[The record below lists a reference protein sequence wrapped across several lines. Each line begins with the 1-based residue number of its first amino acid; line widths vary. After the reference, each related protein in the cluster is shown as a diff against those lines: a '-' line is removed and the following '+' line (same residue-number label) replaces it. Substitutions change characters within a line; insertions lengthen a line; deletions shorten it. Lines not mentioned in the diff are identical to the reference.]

1 MRNPN
6 ILRKIYTKYL
16 DSRFSE
22 SHMYPCTVAFV
33 DEFRVRKPAENF
45 HQLCISVGAC
55 GQVGGT
61 PLEMIGAPGTAHT
74 AVEFRAAVAAV
85 HVNGSVQL
93 LSCRVEY
100 GVDEPFHIV
109 DSRLWRRVVDALACG
124 RGRAGQFGDGKVGHK
139 VYGFYGLLFTVY
151 GLLVRVYS
159 LQITVLGLLKW
170 GHDFYLRRKL

>member
-74 AVEFRAAVAAV
+74 AVEFRTAVAAV
-85 HVNGSVQL
+85 HIDGGFQL
-93 LSCRVEY
+93 LLCRIED
-100 GVDEPFHIV
+100 GVDKSFHVV
-109 DSRLWRRVVDALACG
+109 DSRLWRRVVDTLACG
-124 RGRAGQFGDGKVGHK
+124 SGRAGQFGDGRVGHK
-139 VYGFYGLLFTVY
+139 VYCLQFTVY
-151 GLLVRVYS
+151 WLGFTDYGLGFTAMGGMTFTFAVNC
-159 LQITVLGLLKW
+159 KP
-170 GHDFYLRRKL
+170 